1 MRDGR
6 TYNRRRSLNLIL
18 LCSPREDIE
27 QVDWRDEATST
38 TILPSETKSGPV
50 NGFIAGLKAF
60 KKRGVNFFI
69 KVQLCGHMVD
79 SLYASPTSYAK
90 GLRSL

>member
-1 MRDGR
+1 MLTKGR
-6 TYNRRRSLNLIL
+6 YKVDSK
-18 LCSPREDIE
+18 
-27 QVDWRDEATST
+27 QVDWRDEARST
-38 TILPSETKSGPV
+38 TILPCETKSGPV

-69 KVQLCGHMVD
+69 KVQLCGHMEG
-79 SLYASPTSYAK
+79 SLYASPSYAK